1 MKRNVSLDEISD
13 GKLYTSNDLAKLE
26 CGGCKGCSACCRNMG
41 TSIILDPMDVWQLCE
56 HLGKTFEM
64 LLGRELELNV
74 VDGIILPNLK
84 MDGNTNAC
92 AFLNEQGRCAIH
104 PFRPGFCRMFPLGR
118 YYDMDGF
125 KYFLQIH
132 ECFRENRTKVKIK
145 KWLDIPDLKTYEAY
159 ICAWHDYLM
168 AAEEHIEKAGDE
180 LLMKKTDMAILELFY
195 MTPYTRE
202 SGFYPQFYE
211 RLETAKNLFK
221 KHPIP

>member
-1 MKRNVSLDEISD
+1 MPSIR
-13 GKLYTSNDLAKLE
+13 
-26 CGGCKGCSACCRNMG
+26 SAG
-41 TSIILDPMDVWQLCE
+41 
-56 HLGKTFEM
+56 
-64 LLGRELELNV
+64 
-74 VDGIILPNLK
+74 ILP
-84 MDGNTNAC
+84 DVS
-92 AFLNEQGRCAIH
+92 
-104 PFRPGFCRMFPLGR
+104 LGR

-125 KYFLQIH
+125 KYFYR
-132 ECFRENRTKVKIK
+132 FMNAFAKPDKSKNK